1 MFHSINLTVFFAFHY
16 IIVNKIVY
24 FWFRKHKT
32 LALLKDGIPIGGIC
46 FCPFTSQ
53 GFTEIVFCAVKVDQQ
68 ENGYGTQLMNHLKD
82 FHIQHNILHFLTYA
96 DKLAI
101 GNYYC
106 TM

>member
-1 MFHSINLTVFFAFHY
+1 M
-16 IIVNKIVY
+16 
-24 FWFRKHKT
+24 
-32 LALLKDGIPIGGIC
+32 LKDGIPIGGIC

-101 GNYYC
+101 GITLLYYNVIYIYMYRQFV
-106 TM
+106 TLHN

>member
-1 MFHSINLTVFFAFHY
+1 M
-16 IIVNKIVY
+16 
-24 FWFRKHKT
+24 
-32 LALLKDGIPIGGIC
+32 LKDGIPIGGIC

-101 GNYYC
+101 GITLILCNVIYMYMQFI
-106 TM
+106 TLHNFFYFRIL